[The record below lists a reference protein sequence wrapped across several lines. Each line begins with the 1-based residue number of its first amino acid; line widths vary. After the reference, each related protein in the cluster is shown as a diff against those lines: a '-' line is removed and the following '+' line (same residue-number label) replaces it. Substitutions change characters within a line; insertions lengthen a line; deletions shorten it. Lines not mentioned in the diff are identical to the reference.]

1 MKIAFTFRHFE
12 SSDSLKSYASD
23 KVAKLQKYL
32 HAPLSATLTFSVE
45 RHLHCVDLLLHVD
58 GETYL
63 AREEDFQYLKALPKT
78 LKMMEIYDP
87 VFTKQM
93 ADAFAGKVSP
103 GEAARQI
110 DSQVAAILAK

>member
-1 MKIAFTFRHFE
+1 MKIAFTFRNFE

-63 AREEDFQYLKALPKT
+63 AREEREDMYASIDLVVDKLRRQLGRAKG
-78 LKMMEIYDP
+78 
-87 VFTKQM
+87 VHVQ
-93 ADAFAGKVSP
+93 GRR
-103 GEAARQI
+103 AAT
-110 DSQVAAILAK
+110 VA